1 MNIENVNALYEGL
14 KAQLASAKAEVESIK
29 KRREALETNLDIERG
44 KRGAARRAGDKDG
57 ADKADKEIK
66 KIEGQIRTLQTKLE
80 EQKNK
85 AEKVKE
91 SIDKVIKSLAK
102 DENIRA
108 ELDQA
113 LKISYGKKSEKL
125 LKNKEKALKKLE
137 TIQKV
142 SDLLK
147 KEPHLAKKLETTIDA
162 KKKVNKA
169 KQKIEELKATKAP
182 ENADPATIKMFTD
195 ERSEKIKAANKEL
208 TDAQSEY
215 YMNLGPIMTEL
226 ETRGI
231 ALRDEDIDLIAK
243 NGFEKET
250 DKKGKVTYK
259 FDKTVKA
266 INKEIKS
273 YDKKLSRLQF
283 DNKYIQGEI
292 AVETEEP
299 KAKVGANAEVAEEDR
314 EDEKK
319 PGFFTR
325 IKNRFNA
332 WRESRKQKALPE
344 GETKQPTP
352 ISRTD
357 SEETVSRHDTYVATL
372 KELDKDLVRAVVNEA
387 KKDNHEKAIEA
398 QKAQKEA
405 IEKAAKGEAEQEG
418 TERE

>member
-29 KRREALETNLDIERG
+29 KKNETLETNLDIERG

-66 KIEGQIRTLQTKLE
+66 KIEGQIRSLQTKLE

-91 SIDKVIKSLAK
+91 SIDKVVKSLAK

-137 TIQKV
+137 TIQKI

-259 FDKTVKA
+259 FDKTAKA
-266 INKEIKS
+266 INKEIKG

-292 AVETEEP
+292 AVEAEGPAKTGTAEP
-299 KAKVGANAEVAEEDR
+299 AK
-314 EDEKK
+314 EDEEKV
-319 PGFFTR
+319 GFFTR

>member
-29 KRREALETNLDIERG
+29 KRSETLETNLDIERG

-66 KIEGQIRTLQTKLE
+66 KIEGQIKSLQKKLE

-113 LKISYGKKSEKL
+113 LKTSYGKKSEKL

-259 FDKTVKA
+259 FDKTAKA
-266 INKEIKS
+266 INKEIKG

-292 AVETEEP
+292 AVEAEGPAKTGTAEP
-299 KAKVGANAEVAEEDR
+299 AK
-314 EDEKK
+314 EDEEKV
-319 PGFFTR
+319 GFFTR

>member
-29 KRREALETNLDIERG
+29 KRSEALETDLDIERG

-66 KIEGQIRTLQTKLE
+66 KIEGQIKSLQTKLE

-162 KKKVNKA
+162 KKKVNKE

-266 INKEIKS
+266 INKEIKG

-299 KAKVGANAEVAEEDR
+299 KAK

>member
-29 KRREALETNLDIERG
+29 KKNETLETNLDIERG

-66 KIEGQIRTLQTKLE
+66 KIEGQIRSLQTKLE

-91 SIDKVIKSLAK
+91 SIDKVVKSLAK

-113 LKISYGKKSEKL
+113 LKVSYGKKSEKL

-137 TIQKV
+137 TIQKI

-259 FDKTVKA
+259 FDKTAKA
-266 INKEIKS
+266 INKEIKG

-292 AVETEEP
+292 AVEAEGPAKTGTAEP
-299 KAKVGANAEVAEEDR
+299 AK
-314 EDEKK
+314 EDEEKV
-319 PGFFTR
+319 GFFTR

>member
-29 KRREALETNLDIERG
+29 KRSEALETNLDIERG

-66 KIEGQIRTLQTKLE
+66 KIEGQIKSLQKKLE

-137 TIQKV
+137 TIQKI

-195 ERSEKIKAANKEL
+195 ERSEKIRAANKEL

-266 INKEIKS
+266 INKEIKG

-283 DNKYIQGEI
+283 DNKYMQGEI
-292 AVETEEP
+292 AVEAEEP
-299 KAKVGANAEVAEEDR
+299 AK
-314 EDEKK
+314 EDEEKV
-319 PGFFTR
+319 GFFTR

>member
-1 MNIENVNALYEGL
+1 MKIDNVNALYEGL
-14 KAQLASAKAEVESIK
+14 KAQLTSAKAEVDKIK
-29 KRREALETNLDIERG
+29 AERENLETNLDIERG

-66 KIEGQIRTLQTKLE
+66 KIEGR
-80 EQKNK
+80 
-85 AEKVKE
+85 V
-91 SIDKVIKSLAK
+91 KSLIARLETKNAEVKRAEETINELVTQLSK

-113 LKISYGKKSEKL
+113 LKVSYGKKSEKL

-137 TIQKV
+137 TIQKI

-259 FDKTVKA
+259 FDKTAKA
-266 INKEIKS
+266 INKEIKG

-292 AVETEEP
+292 AVEAEGPAKTGTAEP
-299 KAKVGANAEVAEEDR
+299 AK
-314 EDEKK
+314 EDEEKV
-319 PGFFTR
+319 GFFTR

>member
-29 KRREALETNLDIERG
+29 KKNETLETNLDIERG

-66 KIEGQIRTLQTKLE
+66 KIEGQIRSLQTKLE

-91 SIDKVIKSLAK
+91 SIDKVVKSLAK

-113 LKISYGKKSEKL
+113 LKVSYGKKSEKL
-125 LKNKEKALKKLE
+125 LKNTENALKKLE
-137 TIQKV
+137 TIQKI

-259 FDKTVKA
+259 FDKTAKA
-266 INKEIKS
+266 INKEIKG

-292 AVETEEP
+292 AVEAEEP
-299 KAKVGANAEVAEEDR
+299 AKTGTAEPAK
-314 EDEKK
+314 EDEEKV
-319 PGFFTR
+319 GFFTR

>member
-1 MNIENVNALYEGL
+1 MKIDNVNALYEGL
-14 KAQLASAKAEVESIK
+14 KAQLTNAKAEVDKIK
-29 KRREALETNLDIERG
+29 AERENLETNLDIERG

-66 KIEGQIRTLQTKLE
+66 KIGGR
-80 EQKNK
+80 
-85 AEKVKE
+85 V
-91 SIDKVIKSLAK
+91 KSLIARLETKNAEVKRAEETINELVTQLSK

-113 LKISYGKKSEKL
+113 LKVSYGKKSEKL

-137 TIQKV
+137 TIQKI

-195 ERSEKIKAANKEL
+195 ERSEKIRVANKEL

-226 ETRGI
+226 EARGI
-231 ALRDEDIDLIAK
+231 ALRDEHIDLVAK

-250 DKKGKVTYK
+250 DKKGKDTYK
-259 FDKTVKA
+259 FDKTEKA
-266 INKEIKS
+266 INKEITG

-292 AVETEEP
+292 AVEAEGTAKTGTAEP
-299 KAKVGANAEVAEEDR
+299 AK
-314 EDEKK
+314 EDEEKV
-319 PGFFTR
+319 GFFTR

-344 GETKQPTP
+344 GGAKQPTP
-352 ISRTD
+352 ISRTE
-357 SEETVSRHDTYVATL
+357 SEETPSRHDTYVATL
-372 KELDKDLVRAVVNEA
+372 KELDKDLVRRVVNEA
-387 KKDNHEKAIEA
+387 KKDNHAKALEA

-405 IEKAAKGEAEQEG
+405 IEKAAKGESEQEG
-418 TERE
+418 AEKEDTDRE

>member
-29 KRREALETNLDIERG
+29 KRSKALETDLDIERG

-66 KIEGQIRTLQTKLE
+66 KIEGQIKSLQTKLE

-137 TIQKV
+137 TIQKI

-208 TDAQSEY
+208 TDAQSE
-215 YMNLGPIMTEL
+215 
-226 ETRGI
+226 
-231 ALRDEDIDLIAK
+231 
-243 NGFEKET
+243 
-250 DKKGKVTYK
+250 
-259 FDKTVKA
+259 
-266 INKEIKS
+266 S
-273 YDKKLSRLQF
+273 
-283 DNKYIQGEI
+283 
-292 AVETEEP
+292 
-299 KAKVGANAEVAEEDR
+299 
-314 EDEKK
+314 
-319 PGFFTR
+319 
-325 IKNRFNA
+325 
-332 WRESRKQKALPE
+332 
-344 GETKQPTP
+344 
-352 ISRTD
+352 
-357 SEETVSRHDTYVATL
+357 
-372 KELDKDLVRAVVNEA
+372 
-387 KKDNHEKAIEA
+387 
-398 QKAQKEA
+398 
-405 IEKAAKGEAEQEG
+405 
-418 TERE
+418 

>member
-29 KRREALETNLDIERG
+29 KRSEALATDLDIERG

-66 KIEGQIRTLQTKLE
+66 KIEGKIKSLQTKLE

-113 LKISYGKKSEKL
+113 LKISYGRKSEKL

-137 TIQKV
+137 TIQKI

-195 ERSEKIKAANKEL
+195 ERSEKIRAANKEL

-215 YMNLGPIMTEL
+215 YMNLGPIMTEF

-266 INKEIKS
+266 INKEIKG

-292 AVETEEP
+292 AVEAEGPAKTGTAEP
-299 KAKVGANAEVAEEDR
+299 AK
-314 EDEKK
+314 EDEEKV
-319 PGFFTR
+319 GFFTR

>member
-29 KRREALETNLDIERG
+29 KRSETLETNLDIERG

-66 KIEGQIRTLQTKLE
+66 KIEGQIRSLQTKLE

-91 SIDKVIKSLAK
+91 SIDKVVKSLAK

-113 LKISYGKKSEKL
+113 LKVSYGKKSEKL

-137 TIQKV
+137 TIQKI

-259 FDKTVKA
+259 FDKTAKA
-266 INKEIKS
+266 INKEIKG

-292 AVETEEP
+292 AVEAEGPAKTGTAEP
-299 KAKVGANAEVAEEDR
+299 AK
-314 EDEKK
+314 EDEEKV
-319 PGFFTR
+319 GFFTR

>member
-29 KRREALETNLDIERG
+29 KRSEALETDLDIERG

-66 KIEGQIRTLQTKLE
+66 KIEGQIKSLQTKLE

-266 INKEIKS
+266 INKEIKG

-299 KAKVGANAEVAEEDR
+299 KAR

>member
-29 KRREALETNLDIERG
+29 KKNETLETNLDIERG

-66 KIEGQIRTLQTKLE
+66 KIEGQIRSLQTKLE

-91 SIDKVIKSLAK
+91 SIDKVVKSLAK

-113 LKISYGKKSEKL
+113 LKVSYGKKSEKL

-137 TIQKV
+137 TIQKI

-259 FDKTVKA
+259 FDKTAKA
-266 INKEIKS
+266 INKEIKG

-292 AVETEEP
+292 AVEAEEP
-299 KAKVGANAEVAEEDR
+299 AKTGTAEPAK
-314 EDEKK
+314 EDEEKV
-319 PGFFTR
+319 GFFTR

>member
-29 KRREALETNLDIERG
+29 KRSEALETDLDIERG

-66 KIEGQIRTLQTKLE
+66 KIEGQIKSLQTKLE

-266 INKEIKS
+266 INKEIKG

-299 KAKVGANAEVAEEDR
+299 KAK